1 MDHSGKAAR
10 SVWRFQ
16 PRQTVKRLPG
26 LFLCRV
32 VYEHTAAGD
41 RDDRNSILV
50 GDIKIVS
57 RRLGAEAIWM
67 GMHHANDTGA
77 PFEAERKALIG
88 AALRPRNE

>member
-32 VYEHTAAGD
+32 VDEHTAAGD